1 MGIKGN
7 RQLLTDR
14 KKLMFSNNRFKFIII
29 DAYPMIYRWSIGFIN
44 NGEYIVDENNKNIS
58 EIYFIFKIAVKFLS
72 EMIIPVFVFDGKA
85 PSIKS
90 NTIKKRNKTKEK
102 ATNILNNINYDV
114 KDNNNNK
121 KEIIKQLKRKFQI
134 DRDNIDRAKFILK
147 LMGLPVINARGEA
160 DPQCAILSTYYSDKV
175 VGVLSDDFDP
185 LLYSSKNI
193 LNLPHINCNYLEE
206 YNIEDIL
213 KNLEN
218 KCNNKFELDNL
229 IDIGC
234 LMGND
239 YFSGIKTN
247 CKKNNRLNE
256 ILNIYCK
263 YDMSLDNMLLNYPN
277 FSERQKDNILL
288 SKNQYKNTK
297 VIHPKNISLEFNK
310 PNILFLKDVCKN
322 IISEKSLDS
331 SIEIIKKTFD
341 NYKSNYR
348 KKIKKNITL
357 PIPKKTIPIN
367 LYNYKDISEKECI
380 SN

>member
-14 KKLMFSNNRFKFIII
+14 KKLLLSNNRFKFIII

-102 ATNILNNINYDV
+102 ATKILNSINYDTYY
-114 KDNNNNK
+114 NNK

-147 LMGLPVINARGEA
+147 LMGLPVINAQGEA
-160 DPQCAILSTYYSDKV
+160 DPQCAILSTYYADKV
-175 VGVLSDDFDP
+175 IGVLSDDFDP

-206 YNIEDIL
+206 YNIYNIFKL
-213 KNLEN
+213 LES
-218 KCNNKFELDNL
+218 KSKSKIKFELDNL

-256 ILNIYCK
+256 ILNIYSK
-263 YDMSLDNMLLNYPN
+263 YDMNLDNMILNYPN
-277 FSERQKDNILL
+277 FSERQKENILL

-310 PNILFLKDVCKN
+310 PNILFLKDVCKD
-322 IISEKSLDS
+322 IISEKSLNL
-331 SIEIIKKTFD
+331 SIEIIKKSFD

-348 KKIKKNITL
+348 KKVKKNITL
-357 PIPKKTIPIN
+357 PIPKRTIPIN